1 MLQGIYY
8 PSVGEIQVK
17 LIRISIIVAM
27 ITLTFLCIGFAAA
40 LTQDEGSTHVFFV
53 PQTAQPGQTVSAT
66 IFFTSTSSDE
76 LQITYLG
83 LHFDWM
89 ASDQFYGYNFSST
102 PITVPVGGDPH
113 MFNPINIQIPA
124 DATIGVHTYTIGID
138 GTQGSSAT
146 PFSWSSTP
154 ATITVTGV
162 NGETSG
168 PTPTS
173 TNPGATPSA
182 GQPDLLLFGVIGA
195 VVVIVVILVLVLVMQ
210 KKRSQPKPAA
220 NEGSTQPETPST
232 PPKSNPE
239 QDFNI

>member
-1 MLQGIYY
+1 
-8 PSVGEIQVK
+8 VK
-17 LIRISIIVAM
+17 LIQVSII
-27 ITLTFLCIGFAAA
+27 ITLVTIAFLCVGFASA
-40 LTQDEGSTHVFFV
+40 LNQDEAATHVFFV
-53 PQTAQPGQTVSAT
+53 PETAQPGQTISVT
-66 IFFTSTSSDE
+66 IFFTSTSTDE
-76 LQITYLG
+76 LTINYLG

-124 DATIGVHTYTIGID
+124 DATIGTHTYTIGID
-138 GTQGSSAT
+138 GTQGSSVT

-154 ATITVTGV
+154 ATITVVGS
-162 NGETSG
+162 NGQTTG

-173 TNPGATPSA
+173 TNPGATPPA

-195 VVVIVVILVLVLVMQ
+195 VVVIVVILVLVLMMQ
-210 KKRSQPKPAA
+210 KKRTHPKPVD
-220 NEGSTQPETPST
+220 NQGSTQPETPSP